1 MLVDFWAPWC
11 GPCRSLSPV
20 LEKAGRRIRRSLPAG
35 QDQHRRKIRTWPWPF
50 QIRSIPQVVL
60 FQEGKA
66 VDQFAGAIPEAE
78 IRRFLKPYCPSDV
91 DKLFS
96 QARVEL
102 ETGQKEEAKGF
113 LQQVIEREPQH
124 SPARLALAR
133 LLIEEQLPEQA
144 RSHLQA
150 IPFMADEREAADRLE
165 QVVGFQADCEEA
177 GGQASLREILE
188 SRPQDLAARMA
199 LASCLVAAGQYR
211 EALEEFLA
219 VVARDKHYREDSARK
234 AMLAVFQPDRG
245 TKRPGGR
252 IQGAPGANSVLAP
265 GLLSATR
272 QEAVP
277 DSFGHRHDRKARQPN
292 QVEVL
297 ELAGPT

>member
-1 MLVDFWAPWC
+1 MASSASKFVVELTQDQFESEVVERSRTTPVLVDFWAPWC

-20 LEKAGRRIRRSLPAG
+20 LEKLAEEYAGAFLLAKINTDEN
-35 QDQHRRKIRTWPWPF
+35 QDLALAF

-78 IRRFLKPYCPSDV
+78 IRRFLKPYCPTEV

-96 QARVEL
+96 QARAGL
-102 ETGQKEEAKGF
+102 EAGRKEEAKVY

-133 LLIEEQLPEQA
+133 LLIEEHLPVQA
-144 RSHLQA
+144 RPHLEA
-150 IPFMADEREAADRLE
+150 IPFLADEMEAADRLE
-165 QVVGFQADCEEA
+165 QVIGFQADCEEA
-177 GGQASLREILE
+177 GGQASLRKILE
-188 SRPQDLAARMA
+188 STPQDLGARMA

-211 EALEEFLA
+211 EALEEFRG

-234 AMLAVFQPDRG
+234 AMLAVFSLIGERSDLAEEFRG
-245 TKRPGGR
+245 R
-252 IQGAPGANSVLAP
+252 LART
-265 GLLSATR
+265 LY
-272 QEAVP
+272 
-277 DSFGHRHDRKARQPN
+277 
-292 QVEVL
+292 
-297 ELAGPT
+297 

>member
-1 MLVDFWAPWC
+1 MKWRHPLRSSWSTSPQDQFESEVVEKSHATPVLVDFWAPWC

-20 LEKAGRRIRRSLPAG
+20 LEKLAEEYAGAFLLAKINTDEN
-35 QDQHRRKIRTWPWPF
+35 QDLALAF

-60 FQEGKA
+60 FRDGKA

-78 IRRFLKPYCPSDV
+78 IRRFLKPYCPTEI

-96 QARVEL
+96 QAKAEL
-102 ETGQKEEAKGF
+102 ETGRKEEAKGL
-113 LQQVIEREPQH
+113 LQQVIDREPQH

-133 LLIEEQLPEQA
+133 LLIGEQLPEQA

-150 IPFMADEREAADRLE
+150 IPFLADEKEAADRLE

-177 GGQASLREILE
+177 GGQASLRIVLE
-188 SRPQDLAARMA
+188 STPQDLAARMA
-199 LASCLVAAGQYR
+199 LASCLAAAGQYR

-234 AMLAVFQPDRG
+234 AMLAVFSLIGERSDLAEEFRG
-245 TKRPGGR
+245 R
-252 IQGAPGANSVLAP
+252 LART
-265 GLLSATR
+265 LY
-272 QEAVP
+272 
-277 DSFGHRHDRKARQPN
+277 
-292 QVEVL
+292 
-297 ELAGPT
+297 

>member
-1 MLVDFWAPWC
+1 MASSTSKFVVELTQDRFESEVVERSRTTPVLVDFWAPWC

-20 LEKAGRRIRRSLPAG
+20 LERLADEYAGAFLLAKINTDEN
-35 QDQHRRKIRTWPWPF
+35 QDLALAF

-66 VDQFAGAIPEAE
+66 VDQFAGALPEAE
-78 IRRFLKPYCPSDV
+78 IRRFLKPYCPTES

-96 QARVEL
+96 RARGKL
-102 ETGQKEEAKGF
+102 EAGQNEEAKG
-113 LQQVIEREPQH
+113 LLEQVIDREPQH

-133 LLIEEQLPEQA
+133 LLIGEQLPEQA

-150 IPFMADEREAADRLE
+150 IPFLADEKEAADRLE
-165 QVVGFQADCEEA
+165 QVIGFQADCEEA
-177 GGQASLREILE
+177 GGQASLRKILE
-188 SRPQDLAARMA
+188 STPQDLDARMA

-234 AMLAVFQPDRG
+234 AMLAVFSLIGERSDLAEEFRG
-245 TKRPGGR
+245 R
-252 IQGAPGANSVLAP
+252 LART
-265 GLLSATR
+265 LY
-272 QEAVP
+272 
-277 DSFGHRHDRKARQPN
+277 
-292 QVEVL
+292 
-297 ELAGPT
+297 

>member
-1 MLVDFWAPWC
+1 MASSSSKFVVDLTQDQFESEVVERSRTTPVLVDFWAPWC

-20 LEKAGRRIRRSLPAG
+20 LEKLAEEYAGAFLLAKINTDEN
-35 QDQHRRKIRTWPWPF
+35 QDLALAF

-102 ETGQKEEAKGF
+102 EAGQKEEAKGF
-113 LQQVIEREPQH
+113 LQQVIDREPQH

-133 LLIEEQLPEQA
+133 LLIGEQLPEQA

-150 IPFMADEREAADRLE
+150 IPFMADERDAADRLE

-234 AMLAVFQPDRG
+234 AMLAVFSLIGERSDLAEEFRG
-245 TKRPGGR
+245 R
-252 IQGAPGANSVLAP
+252 LART
-265 GLLSATR
+265 LY
-272 QEAVP
+272 
-277 DSFGHRHDRKARQPN
+277 
-292 QVEVL
+292 
-297 ELAGPT
+297 

>member
-1 MLVDFWAPWC
+1 MASSTSKFVFDLTQDRFESEVVEKSHAIPVVVDFWAPWC

-20 LEKAGRRIRRSLPAG
+20 LEKLAEEYAGAFLLAKINTDEN
-35 QDQHRRKIRTWPWPF
+35 QDLALAF

-78 IRRFLKPYCPSDV
+78 IRRFLKPYCPTEV

-96 QARVEL
+96 QARAKL
-102 ETGQKEEAKGF
+102 EAGRNEESKG
-113 LQQVIEREPQH
+113 LLEQVIDREPQH
-124 SPARLALAR
+124 SPARLALAK
-133 LLIEEQLPEQA
+133 LLIEKHLPEQA

-150 IPFMADEREAADRLE
+150 IPFLADEREAADRLE
-165 QVVGFQADCEEA
+165 QVIGFQADCAEA
-177 GGQASLREILE
+177 GGEASLRKILE
-188 SRPQDLAARMA
+188 STPQDLAARLA

-234 AMLAVFQPDRG
+234 GMLAVFSLVGER
-245 TKRPGGR
+245 
-252 IQGAPGANSVLAP
+252 S
-265 GLLSATR
+265 
-272 QEAVP
+272 
-277 DSFGHRHDRKARQPN
+277 
-292 QVEVL
+292 
-297 ELAGPT
+297 ELAEEFRGRLARTLY

>member
-1 MLVDFWAPWC
+1 MASSASKFVVDLTQDQFESEVVERSRTSPVLVDFWAPWC

-20 LEKAGRRIRRSLPAG
+20 LEKLAEEYAGAFLLAKINTDEN
-35 QDQHRRKIRTWPWPF
+35 QDLALAF

-96 QARVEL
+96 QARVKL
-102 ETGQKEEAKGF
+102 EAGQKEEAKGF
-113 LQQVIEREPQH
+113 LQQVIDREPQH

-133 LLIEEQLPEQA
+133 LLIEEQLPEQS

-211 EALEEFLA
+211 EALEEFLT

-234 AMLAVFQPDRG
+234 AMLAVFSPIGERSDLAEEFRG
-245 TKRPGGR
+245 R
-252 IQGAPGANSVLAP
+252 LART
-265 GLLSATR
+265 LY
-272 QEAVP
+272 
-277 DSFGHRHDRKARQPN
+277 
-292 QVEVL
+292 
-297 ELAGPT
+297 